1 MSSGW
6 VTGRAEA
13 VWDWWR
19 GYDPAVWDR
28 WLAVA
33 FLGLAFVPALSSVS
47 AELGDRHGGRPE
59 ALAVVLIL
67 GQTVPL
73 VARSRRPGLCLA
85 VIGVS
90 FAAYEALGYPA
101 QFGDV
106 TIYIALYSAGAHLS
120 RFRRGA
126 ALAASAGYVAL
137 TVVLLGLGSPDALVS
152 FAIFYL
158 ALAGCW
164 ILGAFV
170 RQRQRDEDTR
180 RRLAAVTAIAAER
193 ARIARELHDV
203 VTHHVTAMVVQA
215 GAAQYAAE
223 APEPAV
229 AALTNIGDTGRA
241 ALAELRQLLDV
252 LNSGAGSAPDTQPP
266 DTQAYDTR
274 ASGTAVPGV
283 AAVRDL
289 VERTRTGG
297 QPIDLIEDG
306 DQGALPAAVGLA
318 VYRVVQ
324 EGLTNAVKYAA
335 GRPTVVQVGR
345 RDGRVEVE
353 VANEAS
359 PVPLSADARR
369 ALSGGR
375 GLAGLRDR
383 VGALGGELTAGP
395 QPDGRFLLRAVIPAA
410 DGGHGG
416 LTRTGDRSVSGGD

>member
-1 MSSGW
+1 MASTW

-13 VWDWWR
+13 ARDWWR
-19 GYDPAVWDR
+19 GYDPVVWDR
-28 WLAVA
+28 LLAIV
-33 FLGLAFVPALSSVS
+33 FFGLAFIPALSSVS
-47 AELGDRHGGRPE
+47 AELGDRHGRLPE

-73 VARSRRPGLCLA
+73 AVRSRRPGLCLA
-85 VIGVS
+85 IIGVS
-90 FAAYEALGYPA
+90 FAVYEALGYPA

-106 TIYIALYSAGAHLS
+106 TVYIALYSAGAHLK

-126 ALAASAGYVAL
+126 ALAASTGYLVL
-137 TVVLLGLGSPDALVS
+137 TAVVLGLGSPDALVS
-152 FAIFYL
+152 FGIFYL
-158 ALAGCW
+158 ILAGCW
-164 ILGAFV
+164 MLGAFV
-170 RQRQRDEDTR
+170 RQRRLEEDVR
-180 RRLAAVTAIAAER
+180 RRLAAVTATAAER

-223 APEPAV
+223 APEPV
-229 AALTNIGDTGRA
+229 VTALTSIGDTGRA

-252 LNSGAGSAPDTQPP
+252 LSSDSDPDTEAS
-266 DTQAYDTR
+266 DTPI
-274 ASGTAVPGV
+274 PGV
-283 AAVRDL
+283 GAVRDL
-289 VERTRTGG
+289 VERTRMGG

-306 DQGALPAAVGLA
+306 DQRALPAAVGLA

-335 GRPTVVQVGR
+335 GQPTVIQVGQ
-345 RDGRVEVE
+345 RDGHVEVE
-353 VANEAS
+353 VANQAS

-395 QPDGRFLLRAVIPAA
+395 QPDGRFLVRAVIPA
-410 DGGHGG
+410 GGRGRGG
-416 LTRTGDRSVSGGD
+416 AARTGDRSVSGVD

>member
-1 MSSGW
+1 MASTW

-13 VWDWWR
+13 ARDWWR
-19 GYDPAVWDR
+19 GYDPVVWDR
-28 WLAVA
+28 WLAIV
-33 FLGLAFVPALSSVS
+33 FFGLAFVPALSSVS
-47 AELGDRHGGRPE
+47 AELGDRHGRLPE

-73 VARSRRPGLCLA
+73 AVRSRRPGLCLT

-90 FAAYEALGYPA
+90 FAVYEALGYPA

-106 TIYIALYSAGAHLS
+106 TVYIALYSAGAHLK

-126 ALAASAGYVAL
+126 ALAASAGYLVL
-137 TVVLLGLGSPDALVS
+137 TAVVLWLGSPDALVS
-152 FAIFYL
+152 FGIFYL
-158 ALAGCW
+158 ILAGCW
-164 ILGAFV
+164 MLGAFV
-170 RQRQRDEDTR
+170 RQRRLEEDVR
-180 RRLAAVTAIAAER
+180 RRLAAVTATAAER

-223 APEPAV
+223 APDPV
-229 AALTNIGDTGRA
+229 VTALTSIGDAGRA

-252 LNSGAGSAPDTQPP
+252 LNSDSDPDT
-266 DTQAYDTR
+266 AI
-274 ASGTAVPGV
+274 PGV
-283 AAVRDL
+283 GAVRDL

-306 DQGALPAAVGLA
+306 DQRALPAAVGLA

-335 GRPTVVQVGR
+335 GQPTVIQVGQ

-353 VANEAS
+353 VANQAS

-395 QPDGRFLLRAVIPAA
+395 QPDGRFLVRAVIPAGN
-410 DGGHGG
+410 GGRHK
-416 LTRTGDRSVSGGD
+416 DR